1 MSLFTALATATVTAV
16 ALDYIAHAEWGLTL
30 VVIWRDA
37 LVVAGALTL
46 VTILRTVIEKKRNR
60 NL

>member
-30 VVIWRDA
+30 MVIRRDA

-46 VTILRTVIEKKRNR
+46 VTILRAVIEKKRNR